1 MEHLKKY
8 ISINFRPELT
18 TDNVNKTMV
27 LNRFLGNPLIVL
39 IYIAILD
46 IALTL
51 AFSFVLNVV
60 SSIPLMLKD
69 WEHLGK
75 YINFAQC
82 IPNIT
87 EGRKVIYFFFFTVL
101 LLVDIR
107 QAYMLRVSFAEKDI
121 NKGNQGTRRWTT
133 LKEVVN
139 QYKEIELIPSTY
151 KIVPA
156 GKNIEEDKELPEEGG
171 SYVDEIICDENGEVI
186 EEKVKTPNW
195 YQGKG
200 GIPVTRWRD
209 KLYIDPQLTNNL
221 FIGTTRSGKG
231 EMFVFTLIDI
241 LSRAYKMVD
250 RPSMIIFDP
259 KLELYKS
266 SKNTLEKRGYVTRLL
281 NLDDPKK
288 SAGYNP
294 LAIVTEYY
302 AEGKHDEAQQL
313 AKSFAFSI
321 FNSSKDM
328 QEPIWKN
335 TATDLFTALIL
346 AVVSDCIG
354 MDEELNSKRREHL
367 LLMKENFDS
376 IDDKEEAS
384 DRFYQILEKLS
395 PEEDV
400 ILESS
405 RLGLTYAPP
414 EYEFAYI
421 YPNRKNINCFS
432 VINFFRELCDVNSE
446 NAGQDPKAGEKQAET
461 ALDDYFNSRP
471 QLDYAR
477 GLYASIKTAG
487 DRTKGS
493 IYVNMQSALTIF
505 SMDSIARMT
514 AENDI
519 DFASIGFGD
528 KPVAIF
534 LGLPTEDKSNHFLA
548 LNFVTQVFQY
558 LFKLAKAD
566 KGKLKRNVRFILD
579 EFGNMPILDNFG
591 SMVTN
596 CLGVGFSFDIFIQS
610 YDQLRTNYEM
620 EMDTI
625 KDNFANQIYI
635 LAMGMETANEF
646 SEQLGNKTIVDLQRT
661 GTRFGKNKTFMES
674 TKEKPLLFP
683 QELQDLFEGEFAL
696 IRGSKRT
703 DLAGA
708 AIRSY
713 PILAE
718 YMKCPYF
725 WWYFVALGTA
735 IKSRREKGAMKDKD
749 TEEPL
754 SFRKEYGYH
763 LSQIKRKLGT
773 AFLYRWQYATE
784 DFPNP
789 TDIRLSDI
797 CDESRASINYTKLV
811 YDTNEVMRKLGL
823 FDFAEEAEIGKKKKK
838 LRDLNSAYYAFD
850 NKLAEKVENYKDEFG
865 LYPDTDVNKAMR
877 ILKNIQKQYAL
888 SEDYIS
894 SLESIIMQS

>member
-46 IALTL
+46 VVVTL
-51 AFSFVLNVV
+51 AFSFIINVV
-60 SSIPLMLKD
+60 SNIPLMLKD
-69 WEHLGK
+69 WEHLSE

-82 IPNIT
+82 VPNIT
-87 EGRKVIYFFFFTVL
+87 AGRKLIYIFFFIVL
-101 LLVDIR
+101 ILVDIR
-107 QAYMLRVSFAEKDI
+107 QAYMLRVSYAEKDI

-139 QYKEIELIPSTY
+139 QYKEIELKPSTY
-151 KIVPA
+151 KIVSA
-156 GKNIEEDKELPEEGG
+156 EKGIEVDKKLPEEGG

-186 EEKVKTPNW
+186 EEKIKTPNW
-195 YQGKG
+195 YPGKG

-221 FIGTTRSGKG
+221 FIGTTGSGKG
-231 EMFVFTLIDI
+231 EKFVVTLIDV
-241 LSRAYKMVD
+241 LSIGYKMAD
-250 RPSMIIFDP
+250 RPSMIVFDP

-266 SKNTLEKRGYVTRLL
+266 SKNTLEKRGYITRLL

-294 LAIVTEYY
+294 LAIITEYY

-354 MDEELNSKRREHL
+354 MDEELNSKRREEL
-367 LLMKENFDS
+367 LLMKENFDN
-376 IDDKEEAS
+376 IDDQEEAK
-384 DRFYQILEKLS
+384 DRFYQILEGLS
-395 PEEDV
+395 SEEDL

-414 EYEFAYI
+414 EYEFTYV

-432 VINFFRELCDVNSE
+432 VINFFRELCDVHSE
-446 NAGQDPKAGEKQAET
+446 NAGQDPRAGEKQAET

-514 AENDI
+514 AENNI

-528 KPVAIF
+528 KPIA
-534 LGLPTEDKSNHFLA
+534 S
-548 LNFVTQVFQY
+548 
-558 LFKLAKAD
+558 
-566 KGKLKRNVRFILD
+566 
-579 EFGNMPILDNFG
+579 
-591 SMVTN
+591 
-596 CLGVGFSFDIFIQS
+596 
-610 YDQLRTNYEM
+610 
-620 EMDTI
+620 
-625 KDNFANQIYI
+625 IYI
-635 LAMGMETANEF
+635 
-646 SEQLGNKTIVDLQRT
+646 
-661 GTRFGKNKTFMES
+661 
-674 TKEKPLLFP
+674 
-683 QELQDLFEGEFAL
+683 
-696 IRGSKRT
+696 
-703 DLAGA
+703 
-708 AIRSY
+708 
-713 PILAE
+713 
-718 YMKCPYF
+718 
-725 WWYFVALGTA
+725 
-735 IKSRREKGAMKDKD
+735 
-749 TEEPL
+749 
-754 SFRKEYGYH
+754 
-763 LSQIKRKLGT
+763 
-773 AFLYRWQYATE
+773 
-784 DFPNP
+784 
-789 TDIRLSDI
+789 
-797 CDESRASINYTKLV
+797 
-811 YDTNEVMRKLGL
+811 
-823 FDFAEEAEIGKKKKK
+823 
-838 LRDLNSAYYAFD
+838 
-850 NKLAEKVENYKDEFG
+850 
-865 LYPDTDVNKAMR
+865 
-877 ILKNIQKQYAL
+877 
-888 SEDYIS
+888 
-894 SLESIIMQS
+894 